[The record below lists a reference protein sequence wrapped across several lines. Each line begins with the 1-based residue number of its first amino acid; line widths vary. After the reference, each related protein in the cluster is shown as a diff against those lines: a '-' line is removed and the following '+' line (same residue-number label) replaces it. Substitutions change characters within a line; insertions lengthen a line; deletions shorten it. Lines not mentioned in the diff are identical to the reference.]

1 MKKVYKC
8 EQQRFSGGAINL
20 KTKLWAIVLVLVCTI
35 FTSIG
40 QILYKVASKTLLLN
54 IYSIITNVPL
64 IIGLASY
71 FVGAVLL
78 IIALR
83 NGELSVLYPFVST
96 GFVWVSILS
105 TRFLGE
111 SMSMQKWAGIAVI
124 FFGISLIGIG
134 STKGSAK
141 KNIKV
146 RKK

>member
-1 MKKVYKC
+1 M
-8 EQQRFSGGAINL
+8 
-20 KTKLWAIVLVLVCTI
+20 KTKLWAIILVLVCTI

-40 QILYKVASKTLLLN
+40 QILYKIASRTLSLN

-64 IIGLASY
+64 IVGLASY

-134 STKGSAK
+134 SNKGSAK

>member
-1 MKKVYKC
+1 
-8 EQQRFSGGAINL
+8 L

-40 QILYKVASKTLLLN
+40 QILYKVASRTLSLN